1 MLSPSQQQTVIEQTV
16 TEQTR
21 QWLQTAVV
29 GLNLCPFAK
38 PVVAAGT
45 LRIAVAT
52 ATDRDS
58 LLRNFLHEL
67 DRLQQSDESEIATTL
82 LVVAAGLES
91 FADYLDLVDIANDLI
106 EQVGLLGT
114 VQVATFHPD
123 YQFDGEPAEA
133 VSHYTNRSPYPVL
146 HLLREAAIATAVAAH
161 PDAEAIPAHNIAR
174 LERLGRAQIEQLW
187 AAFSAPSRD

>member
-1 MLSPSQQQTVIEQTV
+1 MLSPSQQQTVTEQTV

-58 LLRNFLHEL
+58 LLRTFLHEL

-133 VSHYTNRSPYPVL
+133 VSHYTNRSPYPML
-146 HLLREAAIATAVAAH
+146 HLLREAAIATAVAAY